1 MVEFWESGMD
11 EAWAGIVKRGG
22 KGSCETGLGK
32 PVQAAE
38 LRAGTEADT
47 DSACSGLCLPHH
59 GLPGAFLPAGQPQPF
74 PHVKGQVPLL
84 PTPALGS
91 SLGC

>member
-1 MVEFWESGMD
+1 MD

-22 KGSCETGLGK
+22 KDLVRRAQESLR
-32 PVQAAE
+32 QAAE

-59 GLPGAFLPAGQPQPF
+59 GLPGLSPAGQPQPF
-74 PHVKGQVPLL
+74 P
-84 PTPALGS
+84 S
-91 SLGC
+91 C